1 MVCKRSAPS
10 GSLLHQI
17 WFKCVRFF
25 SIFTFVDVDKVK
37 KQKNLF
43 KRLRNKYRLVVL
55 NDETFEEKVSLKLSR
70 LNVFLV
76 LSTAAILL
84 IGSTILLVAFTP
96 LREYIPGYSSTEL
109 RRTSVK
115 LAYQTDSLQR
125 VIAYNENYLNNIKN
139 ILAGKPIDPVGLNA
153 NDSAAITGDL
163 NPRISE
169 ADSSL
174 RQIVEEE
181 ERFNVSNQPGSNLLN
196 LSFIA
201 PIKGLITSGF
211 NKNEN
216 HFGVDVTARK
226 NTPIKASMN
235 GTVIFSDWTT
245 EAGYVLLIQH
255 SDELISAYKH
265 CSALLK
271 STGDYVQT
279 GEAIAIIGNS
289 GEHTSGP
296 HLHFE
301 MWHEGNP
308 VNPESFISF

>member
-1 MVCKRSAPS
+1 VEK
-10 GSLLHQI
+10 Q
-17 WFKCVRFF
+17 
-25 SIFTFVDVDKVK
+25 K
-37 KQKNLF
+37 KQKTLY

-76 LSTAAILL
+76 LSTIAILL
-84 IGSTILLVAFTP
+84 IGTTILFVAFTP
-96 LREYIPGYSSTEL
+96 LREYIPGYASTEL
-109 RRTSVK
+109 RRTSLK
-115 LAYQTDSLQR
+115 LAHQTDSLQQ
-125 VIAYNENYLNNIKN
+125 VLAYNEQYLVNIKN
-139 ILAGKPIDPVGLNA
+139 IINGKPVDPIDQDLS
-153 NDSAAITGDL
+153 DSVATTGEL
-163 NPRISE
+163 NPKVSE

-181 ERFNVSNQPGSNLLN
+181 EQFNVGNRPDANLLN

-201 PIKGLITSGF
+201 PVKGLISSSY

-216 HFGVDVTARK
+216 HFGVDITAAK
-226 NTPIKASMN
+226 NTPIKAAMM
-235 GTVIFSDWTT
+235 GTIVFADWTT
-245 EAGYVLLIQH
+245 EAGYVVLIQH
-255 SDELISAYKH
+255 NDDLISAYKH

-271 STGDYVQT
+271 KPGDYVQT

-301 MWHEGNP
+301 LWHLGNP
-308 VNPESFISF
+308 VNPENYIAF

>member
-1 MVCKRSAPS
+1 M
-10 GSLLHQI
+10 
-17 WFKCVRFF
+17 
-25 SIFTFVDVDKVK
+25 
-37 KQKNLF
+37 
-43 KRLRNKYRLVVL
+43 RNKYRLVVL

-76 LSTAAILL
+76 LSTAAIML

-109 RRTSVK
+109 RRNSLK
-115 LAYQTDSLQR
+115 LAYQTDSLQQ
-125 VIAYNENYLNNIKN
+125 VLAYNEKYLANIKN
-139 ILAGKPIDPVGLNA
+139 IINGKPEDPMDL
-153 NDSAAITGDL
+153 DLTDSSAATGEL
-163 NPRISE
+163 NPTISE

-181 ERFNVSNQPGSNLLN
+181 ERFNVGSNPNASLLN

-201 PIKGLITSGF
+201 PVKGLITSSF
-211 NKNEN
+211 NKNDN
-216 HFGVDVTARK
+216 HFGVDITARK

-235 GTVIFSDWTT
+235 GTVVFADWTT
-245 EAGYVLLIQH
+245 EAGYVILIQH
-255 SDELISAYKH
+255 NDELISAYKH

-271 STGDYVQT
+271 KSGDYVQT

-289 GEHTSGP
+289 GEHSTGP

-301 MWHEGNP
+301 LWHEGNP
-308 VNPESFISF
+308 VNPENFISF

>member
-1 MVCKRSAPS
+1 MSA
-10 GSLLHQI
+10 L
-17 WFKCVRFF
+17 CVWLFAL
-25 SIFTFVDVDKVK
+25 FTFVCVEKAK
-37 KQKNLF
+37 KQKNLY

-109 RRTSVK
+109 RRTSLK

-125 VIAYNENYLNNIKN
+125 VLVYNEKYLANIQN
-139 ILAGKPIDPVGLNA
+139 ILNGKPVDPVGLQA
-153 NDSAAITGDL
+153 SDSATTTGEL

-181 ERFNVSNQPGSNLLN
+181 ERFNVSSNTNANLLN

-201 PIKGLITSGF
+201 PIKGLITSSF
-211 NKNEN
+211 NTNEN
-216 HFGVDVTARK
+216 HFGVDITSRK

-235 GTVIFSDWTT
+235 GTVIFADWTT
-245 EAGYVLLIQH
+245 EAGYVIFIQH

-271 STGDYVQT
+271 KTGDYVQT